1 MFGRMAAGSASTAN
15 GINQSARYTIALS
28 GTKAIIHMPANEMA
42 APATYQPK
50 MGHST

>member
-1 MFGRMAAGSASTAN
+1 MLTGRTSTAN
-15 GINQSARYTIALS
+15 GINPSARKTIALS
-28 GTKAIIHMPANEMA
+28 GTKAIIHMTEKEIT